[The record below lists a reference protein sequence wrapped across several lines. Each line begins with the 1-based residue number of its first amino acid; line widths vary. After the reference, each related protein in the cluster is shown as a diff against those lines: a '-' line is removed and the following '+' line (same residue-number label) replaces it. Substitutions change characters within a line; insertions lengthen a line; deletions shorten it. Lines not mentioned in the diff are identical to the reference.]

1 MKDRYKITKID
12 RSVDYCDYL
21 EIVETKVEPH
31 EETQMIYGEG
41 CMTDDIVSLLR
52 AMWVDEDTE
61 ATWTEMQAVTD
72 AAADEIERLRAIL
85 DDWVKCAISVEI
97 RDYGQ
102 PGYEE
107 AMKALRKARRATYE
121 YERERG

>member
-1 MKDRYKITKID
+1 MNFLLGVKRDLD
-12 RSVDYCDYL
+12 
-21 EIVETKVEPH
+21 
-31 EETQMIYGEG
+31 
-41 CMTDDIVSLLR
+41 MTDYTDLIARLR
-52 AMWVDEDTE
+52 APVPTVYDCKD
-61 ATWTEMQAVTD
+61 
-72 AAADEIERLRAIL
+72 AADEIERLRAIL

-107 AMKALRKARRATYE
+107 AMKALRKARRATYV

>member
-1 MKDRYKITKID
+1 
-12 RSVDYCDYL
+12 
-21 EIVETKVEPH
+21 
-31 EETQMIYGEG
+31 
-41 CMTDDIVSLLR
+41 MTDDLVSRLR
-52 AMWVDEDTE
+52 RI
-61 ATWTEMQAVTD
+61 D
-72 AAADEIERLRAIL
+72 AFPIFRESADEIERLRAIL

>member
-1 MKDRYKITKID
+1 MKNLDDKLETVNALHRETLEAMKDD
-12 RSVDYCDYL
+12 L
-21 EIVETKVEPH
+21 
-31 EETQMIYGEG
+31 
-41 CMTDDIVSLLR
+41 VSRLR
-52 AMWVDEDTE
+52 APRTEQGGHWPIPNLHDE
-61 ATWTEMQAVTD
+61 
-72 AAADEIERLRAIL
+72 AADEIERLRAIL